1 MRAFS
6 NPKGLHGVLCPSN
19 VSGHEGF
26 RVSKS
31 LVLSFGL
38 RL

>member
-6 NPKGLHGVLCPSN
+6 NPKGRHGVLCSSN
-19 VSGHEGF
+19 VTGHEGF

-31 LVLSFGL
+31 LVLSFWL